1 MIVAAVIVQ
10 LYSLPGCAL
19 LYCTG
24 LVHVAQTDRAPN
36 NNFTSLLFQI
46 EMERTEGLVQRRRQ
60 PKVEE
65 NTEAGAEEIKQEA
78 EAEKEPDMTVLELL
92 KSSKLRVS
100 LVICIVMHLR

>member
-65 NTEAGAEEIKQEA
+65 NTEAGAEERE
-78 EAEKEPDMTVLELL
+78 EEED
-92 KSSKLRVS
+92 RVS
-100 LVICIVMHLR
+100 MRSLTLT

>member
-1 MIVAAVIVQ
+1 MAAVIVQ

-65 NTEAGAEEIKQEA
+65 NTEPGVEERE
-78 EAEKEPDMTVLELL
+78 EEED
-92 KSSKLRVS
+92 RVS
-100 LVICIVMHLR
+100 MRALTLT